1 MRIGAHGIMIIYDI
15 TCRDSFINVDK
26 WMRRVK
32 KYSPK
37 YSVKILIGNKSDQET
52 RREVSYEEGKKMAS
66 KYGILFLEISAKTKF
81 NVKKAFMLLA
91 EEIMKKIRFGPLS
104 LGLYKPLKKAKK
116 AVVKPGK

>member
-1 MRIGAHGIMIIYDI
+1 VRIGAHGIMIIYDI

-66 KYGILFLEISAKTKF
+66 KYGILFLEISAKTNF
-81 NVKKAFMLLA
+81 NVDKAFMFLA
-91 EEIMKKIRFGPLS
+91 KEIKSKVESGSLPLNEVMKACI
-104 LGLYKPLKKAKK
+104 
-116 AVVKPGK
+116 VKRR